1 MALMI
6 LVIFLI
12 STIGFIF
19 MIKNTLNNFNT
30 IRNKE
35 IENFLKDQKEV
46 LDFDLTS
53 IKNVDEYY
61 NKGILPYSDYS
72 HSEGIVQYKINDTM
86 CISSNVL
93 LQYKQNE
100 HLEDGFY
107 TDILKGQIYIIYK
120 KTGIENSIKIT
131 SNEYTKLFNNVKNF
145 ENEEKIDTSSINLS
159 QNFNIYTVN
168 KIEAFKYLNPEK
180 IEVLNN
186 IETKYGFANILIEK
200 DEITVLIKSNKHM
213 LNSENDYIND
223 FQQIKEILNDLTRL

>member
-1 MALMI
+1 MALII

-30 IRNKE
+30 IRNME

-72 HSEGIVQYKINDTM
+72 HSEGIVQYKINDTV

-93 LQYKQNE
+93 LLLFRSFIYLTSQAKCSVFTNGSY
-100 HLEDGFY
+100 
-107 TDILKGQIYIIYK
+107 ILSKPYF
-120 KTGIENSIKIT
+120 S
-131 SNEYTKLFNNVKNF
+131 
-145 ENEEKIDTSSINLS
+145 
-159 QNFNIYTVN
+159 
-168 KIEAFKYLNPEK
+168 
-180 IEVLNN
+180 
-186 IETKYGFANILIEK
+186 
-200 DEITVLIKSNKHM
+200 
-213 LNSENDYIND
+213 
-223 FQQIKEILNDLTRL
+223 